1 MHSLPSGAVPA
12 IRLDHLCQSIMA
24 MMSYV
29 QDLFRQSSDKVMAD
43 VLTVEVDK
51 DLLLEKLYQN
61 KGHSDT

>member
-1 MHSLPSGAVPA
+1 
-12 IRLDHLCQSIMA
+12 MA